1 MEYMRMKII
10 IPAAV
15 VVLLGALLV
24 FGLDGAHANWMD
36 LLWRAIN
43 FAFFAG
49 IIGWACSK
57 KIIPLLRARR
67 EGIASDLAG
76 LEQARHDAEFKL
88 HQLLARIANL
98 DLEREAI
105 LAEARTQAEAAKEQI
120 LAQAKRQADDIL
132 AQAGRTAENETRAM
146 IRDLRA
152 RLADEVAAAV
162 RGQLAARLDG
172 AEHDRL
178 IDKAVDKVVIQ

>member
-10 IPAAV
+10 IPAVA

-24 FGLDGAHANWMD
+24 FGPGGDHANWMD

-43 FAFFAG
+43 FVFFAG
-49 IIGWACSK
+49 IIGWAGST
-57 KIIPLLRARR
+57 KIMPMLRARR
-67 EGIASDLAG
+67 EGIAKDMAG
-76 LEQARHDAEFKL
+76 LEQARYDAEFKL

-98 DLEREAI
+98 DLEREA
-105 LAEARTQAEAAKEQI
+105 LLTEAKAQAEAARDQI

-132 AQAGRTAENETRAM
+132 AQAGRTAENEARAM

-162 RGQLAARLDG
+162 QSQLAGRLDA

-178 IDKAVDKVVIQ
+178 IDKALKKVVIQ